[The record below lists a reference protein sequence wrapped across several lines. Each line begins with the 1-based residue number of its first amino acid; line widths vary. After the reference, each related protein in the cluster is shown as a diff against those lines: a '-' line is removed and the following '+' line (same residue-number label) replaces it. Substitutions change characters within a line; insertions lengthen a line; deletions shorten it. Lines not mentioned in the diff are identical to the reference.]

1 MASSIEDNAVRWKI
15 RQGCL
20 PEYQCASTLGRG
32 KYMATILVD
41 YENVVASNGLKGVD
55 ALRADDTLIVFY
67 SDSCRKIRHD
77 YMQSIN
83 DSGCEFRIV
92 KLKNQGKDALDFYI
106 AAECGMLG
114 AQGEKQM
121 AIISND
127 KGFQAVLDYFTVND
141 PTSEIQLVKA
151 GNIESAFIML
161 DAPENA
167 DRRTELKMR
176 STMLDLAAE
185 YARIEERNDMR
196 NRLKEVL
203 HGTGYENRI
212 SEIIDFIEN
221 KKADSRK
228 NLYTGSLQSFGR
240 CAGTDIYRIVKQIM

>member
-1 MASSIEDNAVRWKI
+1 MRAA
-15 RQGCL
+15 
-20 PEYQCASTLGRG
+20 
-32 KYMATILVD
+32 
-41 YENVVASNGLKGVD
+41 
-55 ALRADDTLIVFY
+55 ALLIP
-67 SDSCRKIRHD
+67 SDWRKEINLSGIKIRHD
-77 YMQSIN
+77 YIQSIN

-92 KLKNQGKDALDFYI
+92 KLKNQGKNA
-106 AAECGMLG
+106 
-114 AQGEKQM
+114 
-121 AIISND
+121 
-127 KGFQAVLDYFTVND
+127 LDYFTVND
-141 PTSEIQLVKA
+141 STSDIQLVKA

-221 KKADSRK
+221 KKEDSRK
-228 NLYTGSLQSFGR
+228 NLYTGSLHSFGR
-240 CAGTDIYRIVKQIM
+240 CAGTDIYRIVKQIMYHTEA